1 MFGNRHHTPMTSL
14 THDSVRSSA
23 LHASTLA
30 VFLLGMIGQGFS
42 PCPHH
47 TSLDPSGHLPPGVST
62 EAIPGG
68 IHNGDDTP
76 ADSESE
82 HDEDFCSCLNACD
95 PESEDSLSPGQSHI
109 RPVPFTVQNVVERL
123 DTSLLD
129 TRQNAYVVPLPQPP
143 PPSSSPSS

>member
-1 MFGNRHHTPMTSL
+1 MSGIRHHISMTNL
-14 THDSVRSSA
+14 TRDPLRGSA

-47 TSLDPSGHLPPGVST
+47 ASLDTSGHAQAGVSA

-68 IHNGDDTP
+68 MLHADATP

-95 PESEDSLSPGQSHI
+95 VESGDSFSPGQSHI
-109 RPVPFTVQNVVERL
+109 RPVSFPVLNVVQRL

-143 PPSSSPSS
+143 PA

>member
-30 VFLLGMIGQGFS
+30 VFLLGMIGEGFS

-47 TSLDPSGHLPPGVST
+47 TGLDPSGPALAGVFT

-68 IHNGDDTP
+68 MFHADATP
-76 ADSESE
+76 TDSQSE
-82 HDEDFCSCLNACD
+82 HDEDPCSCLNACE

-109 RPVPFTVQNVVERL
+109 RPVPFTVLNVVERL

-129 TRQNAYVVPLPQPP
+129 ARPNAYLVPLPQPP
-143 PPSSSPSS
+143 PA